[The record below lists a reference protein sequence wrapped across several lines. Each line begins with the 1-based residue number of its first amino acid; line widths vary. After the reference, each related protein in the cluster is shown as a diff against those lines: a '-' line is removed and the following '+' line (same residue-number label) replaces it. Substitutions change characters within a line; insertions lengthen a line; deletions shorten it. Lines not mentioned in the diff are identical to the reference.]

1 MSSALAGSSR
11 VGFAVK
17 RGLSSWAL
25 TTVAAGLGASGCSH
39 VEPYESRPD
48 KLTPGILL
56 DREDTGASAAGRSAA
71 ATRRVH
77 QKGLD
82 LTKKSEGFVGR
93 LYNDAARYCTIGYGH
108 LIKKA
113 PCDGT
118 ESGTFQDGITEPE
131 GAELLIGDMEVAEWM
146 VASSVPVPLTD
157 GQFAGLC
164 DFVYNVG
171 GRNFRNSTLLVAVNA
186 RQHERVPTQLRRW
199 VNAGGKEWPGLRVR
213 REREIELYFDGQPPP
228 EPRSTVPRVGEDVSP
243 IDVRQGELR

>member
-1 MSSALAGSSR
+1 M
-11 VGFAVK
+11 
-17 RGLSSWAL
+17 
-25 TTVAAGLGASGCSH
+25 GASGCSP

-48 KLTPGILL
+48 KLTPGIFL
-56 DREDTGASAAGRSAA
+56 DREDAEASAVGRSAA
-71 ATRRVH
+71 PTRKVH

-171 GRNFRNSTLLVAVNA
+171 GRNFRKSTLLVAVNA

-199 VNAGGKEWPGLRVR
+199 VIAGGKEWPGLRVR

-228 EPRSTVPRVGEDVSP
+228 DPRSIVPRVGEDVSP